1 MITIQMLEDQDV
13 IQADDLVRQL
23 SLMYEGQSDYLMTTS
38 TYGGGPINRLKW
50 VQAKYNC
57 PFWVGKTVG
66 TFNEKMERFG
76 SGYEFIRGVVPAAHL
91 ERLTAGQMEIA
102 NMILNGK
109 RIKNE

>member
-38 TYGGGPINRLKW
+38 TYGGGAINRLKW
-50 VQAKYNC
+50 IPAKYNC

-76 SGYEFIRGVVPAAHL
+76 SGYEFIRGAVPSDHL
-91 ERLTAGQMEIA
+91 ERLTDSQIKIA
-102 NMILNGK
+102 ESILKNK
-109 RIKNE
+109 R